1 MSFLKKIVKTAGKGI
16 YHATGTSLIAKGS
29 RYTAKKVGKVKFI
42 GKPLAAAINLGG
54 APVYFTESALKGERL
69 DKAAL
74 ANLKAQLRDVKE
86 VGPYAQMVIS
96 VIPGIGTGISA
107 GLGAGLALA
116 NGQPITAALKAGVI
130 GALPGGPAVQ
140 MAANIAI
147 AVAEK
152 KPIDKIAVAALP
164 IPDAQKKAIV
174 IALDAAKALA
184 KGQRID
190 KVALAAAEKA
200 IPAQYKVAL
209 QVGVAIAH
217 GENVQKTML
226 KNVTPLVL
234 DKLAGEGNKI
244 VAANPVLKAGMAA
257 LNNPTLKAG
266 FKVGV
271 TVSRTQVNPMEVV
284 ALRAKLKPAQKK
296 GFDMALAAHIGAVE
310 KPTPTGIQKK
320 PGAVFAF
327 NTAVGAQAMTKGN
340 QKAVVKQIVKSP
352 QARAV
357 VTAVINAGPKVALN
371 ATVTPGANP
380 GAIAYMKPAE
390 IGFWRRLFIA
400 LGFIKQ

>member
-1 MSFLKKIVKTAGKGI
+1 MSFLKKIVKTAGKGVM
-16 YHATGTSLIAKGS
+16 HVTGTSLIAKGS
-29 RYTAKKVGKVKFI
+29 KYAAKKVGKVKFI

-54 APVYFTESALKGERL
+54 APVYFTQSVLKGERI

-74 ANLKAQLRDVKE
+74 ANLKAQVRDVKE

-96 VIPGIGTGISA
+96 CVPGIGTGVSA
-107 GLGAGLALA
+107 ALGAGLALA
-116 NGQPITAALKAGVI
+116 NGQPITAALKAGVV

-140 MAANIAI
+140 MAANMAI

-152 KPIDKIAVAALP
+152 KPIDKILIATLP
-164 IPDAQKKAIV
+164 LPDAQKKAIT

-200 IPAQYKVAL
+200 LPPQYRVAL
-209 QVGVAIAH
+209 QCGVAIAH
-217 GENVQKTML
+217 GENIQKTML

-244 VAANPVLKAGMAA
+244 VAANPLLKAGMQT
-257 LNNPTLKAG
+257 LQNPTLKAG
-266 FKVGV
+266 FKVGA
-271 TVSRTQVNPMEVV
+271 TISRSQVNPMEVV
-284 ALRAKLKPAQKK
+284 AIRNKLKPVQKK

-310 KPTPTGIQKK
+310 KKLPA
-320 PGAVFAF
+320 AVAKNPNAGFAF
-327 NTAVGAQAMTKGN
+327 NVAVGAQAMTKGN

-371 ATVTPGANP
+371 ATVTPGP
-380 GAIAYMKPAE
+380 KTSVISYIKPAE

-400 LGFIKQ
+400 LGFISK

>member
-29 RYTAKKVGKVKFI
+29 RAAAKQVGKVKFI

-96 VIPGIGTGISA
+96 VVPGIGTGISA

-140 MAANIAI
+140 MAANMAIAI
-147 AVAEK
+147 AEK
-152 KPIDKIAVAALP
+152 KPIDQIAIATLP
-164 IPDAQKKAIV
+164 LPDAQKKAIK

-200 IPAQYKVAL
+200 IPAQYRVAL
-209 QVGVAIAH
+209 QCGVAIAH
-217 GENVQKTML
+217 GESVQKTML

-266 FKVGV
+266 FKVGAKL
-271 TVSRTQVNPMEVV
+271 SRTQVNPMEVV
-284 ALRAKLKPAQKK
+284 AIRAKLKPQQKK
-296 GFDMALAAHIGAVE
+296 GFDIALAAHIGAVE
-310 KPTPTGIQKK
+310 KPVPTGLQKK

-327 NTAVGAQAMTKGN
+327 NAAVGAQAMTKGN
-340 QKAVVKQIVKSP
+340 QKAIVKQIVKTP
-352 QARAV
+352 QARAT
-357 VTAVINAGPKVALN
+357 VTAVINAGPKMALN
-371 ATVTPGANP
+371 ATVTPRVRP
-380 GAIAYMKPAE
+380 SSVSYMKAAE

-400 LGFIKQ
+400 LGFVKA